1 MRHAVLTCCRVA
13 FAFGLYC
20 SLASGQ
26 PLLTPRGVA
35 LGAYAPVGGDVRGFL
50 ANPAGLPGMRDWD
63 VELVTSLPA
72 TGGGFVFDGAA
83 LGKRLFGNHALALQY
98 SPGSELDFVLPST
111 VRVRGLDFAAD
122 KKITYAEP
130 FAAAYAMSLAPGFS
144 VGVAGRLSTES
155 VSDPQL
161 QLVDTTI
168 VTVPDE
174 ARRTSWLL
182 DVGLRWQLLPFAEFS
197 LVGRGIPLAPGTSL
211 PGEFRSYERPDQT
224 ALEAGIQF
232 TPLSPVRLALVGG
245 TLGTGSVGGEWRPLR
260 PLALRAAAYFD
271 RTQSPAV
278 MAVAAGA
285 GWSIGPV
292 DIDLSW
298 LHFTNQEN
306 RTGSIAADDVTGAAV
321 NSIVM
326 SPFTP
331 DRLSCGFRMSLGNVH
346 EQIIRIVDVQMLTAV
361 YPASYE
367 TLAYRP
373 LGKVRVR
380 NVSASPV
387 EAKAAFFLD
396 HLMDGPTES
405 AVTVVPPGEEA
416 DIPLMA
422 VFNDNVRRMP
432 TVSVREGSV
441 TVSAAPQGEEEDR
454 SQTRVIVRGR
464 NDWDGNAG
472 SLRFFVRP
480 ADPEVLR
487 TTREILLAARDS
499 LAVGGL
505 ELFSKARALFN
516 AFAGKLVYVNDP
528 KLTADY
534 VQYPDETLRLKG
546 GDCDD
551 MTVCFASLL
560 GSVGIGT
567 AFVDVVP
574 PDDPGDAHIYLLFDT
589 GLDPKYASNIA
600 QNPKR
605 YVIRKNRDGR
615 ETVWIPVETTV
626 TMKGFDE
633 AWTVGADEFYRNVE
647 VKLGLARG
655 WVHIVDVGNR

>member
-1 MRHAVLTCCRVA
+1 M
-13 FAFGLYC
+13 
-20 SLASGQ
+20 
-26 PLLTPRGVA
+26 A

-63 VELVTSLPA
+63 VELVTSLPV
-72 TGGGFVFDGAA
+72 TGGGFIFDGAA
-83 LGKRLFGNHALALQY
+83 VGKRLFGTHALALQY
-98 SPGSELDFVLPST
+98 SPGSELDFVLPAT
-111 VRVRGLDFAAD
+111 VRIRGLDFAAD
-122 KKITYAEP
+122 KKITYTEP
-130 FAAAYAMSLAPGFS
+130 FAAAYAIALAPGLS
-144 VGVAGRLSTES
+144 VGIDGRLRTE
-155 VSDPQL
+155 VVNDPEL
-161 QLVDTTI
+161 QFVDTTI
-168 VTVPDE
+168 VSVTNE
-174 ARRTSWLL
+174 ARRTSWLMDL
-182 DVGLRWQLLPFAEFS
+182 GVRYQPAPFMELS
-197 LVGRGIPLAPGTSL
+197 LVGRGIPIVPGTSL
-211 PGEFRSYERPDQT
+211 PDEFQSYERPDD
-224 ALEAGIQF
+224 ASLEAGVQII
-232 TPLSPVRLALVGG
+232 PVSPVRLALVGG
-245 TLGTGSVGGEWRPLR
+245 TLGTGSVGGEWRPFR
-260 PLALRAAAYFD
+260 FPVALRTAAYFD
-271 RTQSPAV
+271 NKQSPAL

-285 GWSIGPV
+285 GWSVGPLDFDV
-292 DIDLSW
+292 AW

-306 RTGSIAADDVTGAAV
+306 RKGFIAAPDLTGSAIR
-321 NSIVM
+321 SISM
-326 SPFTP
+326 SPFAP
-331 DRLSCGFRMSLGNVH
+331 DRLSCGLRMSLGNIH
-346 EQIIRIVDVQMLTAV
+346 EQIIRIVEVQMLTAV

-380 NVSASPV
+380 NVSTSSV
-387 EAKAAFFLD
+387 EVKAAFFLD
-396 HLMDGPTES
+396 HLMDAPTES

-422 VFNDNVRRMP
+422 VFNENVRRIAS
-432 TVSVREGSV
+432 VSVQEGDV
-441 TVSAAPQGEEEDR
+441 TVGAAPLGEEEDR
-454 SQTRVIVRGR
+454 SQTRVVVRGR
-464 NDWDGNAG
+464 NDWDGNAE

-487 TTREILLAARDS
+487 TTRDILLASRDS
-499 LAVGGL
+499 LAAGGL

-534 VQYPDETLRLKG
+534 VQYPDETLRLHG

-560 GSVGIGT
+560 GSIGIAT

-574 PDDPGDAHIYLLFDT
+574 PDNPGDAHIYLLFDT

-605 YVIRKNRDGR
+605 YVVRKDRDGK

-626 TMKGFDE
+626 IMKGFDE
-633 AWTVGADEFYRNVE
+633 AWNRGAEEQYQNAE
-647 VKLGLARG
+647 VDLGLAKG